1 MRTSNRL
8 RGFDYKKYNLR
19 RTFSRQPFLL
29 HLARSEAEPVFGRSS
44 GWPNQN
50 KRDKHVSLRR
60 NDRVLNSV
68 EGKSATSMVHMT
80 IQLKKLLLLL
90 AFSLPA
96 LVSLKAEATI
106 TNTTT
111 FASGTAVN
119 GNGPDSICL
128 THDSVWVAY
137 TDGADSTGL
146 SGNSVVVQYDY
157 TGKILQKLSFPGY
170 VDGLR
175 YDDERGL
182 IWVIQNQDGNSV
194 LTLIDLKGNQTN
206 VPYAVKSTTRGY
218 DDVAFIN
225 GAIFMSYTNPV
236 NPSDATVQYM
246 TGLNPVTFA
255 TVLTMGATGTN
266 LATGQANQATT
277 DTDSDSLVVT
287 PFGGLMLTSGADGQ
301 LIFVNDLEQPTRSIS
316 FLQLLDTTGKNVTNL
331 DDAAFVLAPS
341 GSFYVADTGNNQ
353 ILKVDV
359 TGLAPMSLYASVGSE
374 NAVAIVNLQTGTA
387 TPFITNLNSPH
398 GLGFAPN
405 FNSLFGK

>member
-1 MRTSNRL
+1 MKTETFVFRREIRS
-8 RGFDYKKYNLR
+8 KK
-19 RTFSRQPFLL
+19 P
-29 HLARSEAEPVFGRSS
+29 
-44 GWPNQN
+44 
-50 KRDKHVSLRR
+50 
-60 NDRVLNSV
+60 
-68 EGKSATSMVHMT
+68 
-80 IQLKKLLLLL
+80 LLLIALFL
-90 AFSLPA
+90 AA
-96 LVSLKAEATI
+96 LIPLEAAATI

-119 GNGPDSICL
+119 GTAPDSIAL

-146 SGNSVVVQYDY
+146 SGSSVVAQYDY
-157 TGKILQKLSFPGY
+157 TGKLLQKLSFPGY

-182 IWVIQNQDGNSV
+182 IWVLVNQDGNSV

-206 VPYAVKSTTRGY
+206 YAYAVKSATRGY

-236 NPSDATVQYM
+236 NASDATIQYM
-246 TGLNPVTFA
+246 TGVNPITFA
-255 TVLTMGATGTN
+255 TILTMGATGTN
-266 LATGQANQATT
+266 LATGQTNQLTT
-277 DTDSDSLVVT
+277 DTDTDSLVVT

-301 LIFVNDLEQPTRSIS
+301 LIFVNNLENPTPSVS

-331 DDAAFVLAPS
+331 DDAAFVLSPS
-341 GSFYVADTGNNQ
+341 GSFYVADTGNNRV
-353 ILKVDV
+353 LKVDV
-359 TGLAPMSLYASVGSE
+359 TGLTPMSLYASVGSE
-374 NAVAIVNLQTGTA
+374 NAVASVDLPTGTA
-387 TPFITNLNSPH
+387 TPFITTSGGTTLNAPH